1 MPDILKRLFSPPSFE
16 DDSKTFQA
24 YLLFVILWGLIF
36 VPVPYVL
43 YVIFNSPEELNRAL
57 LQTVIGEL
65 VNLFLFYLLH
75 RGYVRAASLIQV
87 GALWLFFTVT
97 AITGSG
103 VMGEGYLL
111 GYPLVI
117 VIAGILTSGR
127 TTFGITMLSLV
138 TGGLMVYAENNGILV
153 PSHRANLT
161 TTWVI
166 SLAIFPMGMI
176 LQYLSRKVVQNAL
189 KRASASEERYRL
201 ISGVTTDYTFA
212 TEVDPQGGVKLVW
225 VAGAFENLTGYT
237 FEEYIESGGWT
248 KHLHP
253 DDVEKDAQDMAELR
267 QNRNVR
273 SEIRTYTKS
282 GEMRWGRI
290 SAHPIWDKETNS
302 LKGIVGA
309 VQDITHT
316 KAAEEKLKQTM
327 LQQSAILNGIPD
339 TAWLKDKDSRYI
351 EVNEQFARVV
361 GLKAEEIIGRS
372 DFEIWQKDFAE
383 HYRTSDLE
391 IMRTGQR
398 IYMEE
403 TQIDGKG
410 REYWVE
416 TIKTPI
422 HNLEGEVVGTVG
434 ITREISDRKKAESE
448 REALINELEAKN
460 AELEQFTYTVSHD
473 LKSPLVT
480 ITGFLAYL
488 EQDARKGD
496 FARLQQDV
504 SRIQQAVDKM
514 QSLLR
519 DLLELSR
526 IGRLMNPPT
535 EFTFTELV
543 SDALEL
549 VRGQIE
555 TENVSIVLE
564 GMDDIQVTG
573 DRTRLIEVIQNL
585 VDNATKFMGPQTR
598 RVIAIG
604 SLKNEA
610 EERVF
615 YVRDN
620 GIGIPPE
627 FHERIFGL
635 FNKLNSST
643 EGTGIGL
650 TLVKRIIEV
659 HGGHI
664 WLESRPGKGSTF
676 YFTLL

>member
-1 MPDILKRLFSPPSFE
+1 MPEILKRLFSPPSFE

-43 YVIFNSPEELNRAL
+43 YVIFKTPEELNRAL
-57 LQTVIGEL
+57 LQTAVGEI
-65 VNLFLFYLLH
+65 VNLFLFYLLY
-75 RGYVRAASLIQV
+75 RGYVQAASLIQV
-87 GALWLFFTVT
+87 SSLWLFFTIT

-103 VMGEGYLL
+103 VIGEGYLL

-117 VIAGILTSGR
+117 VIAGILTNGR
-127 TTFGITMLSLV
+127 TTIGITMLSLF
-138 TGGLMVYAENNGILV
+138 TGGLMVYAENTGILT
-153 PSHRANLT
+153 PSHQADTT

-166 SLAIFPMGMI
+166 SLAVFPMGMI

-212 TEVDPQGGVKLVW
+212 TEVDSQGEIKLVW
-225 VAGAFENLTGYT
+225 VAGAFEELTGYT
-237 FEEYIESGGWT
+237 FEEYLNSGGWIS
-248 KHLHP
+248 HLHP
-253 DDVEKDAQDMAELR
+253 DDIEKDAQDLNALH
-267 QNRNVR
+267 QNKNIR
-273 SEIRTYTKS
+273 SEIRTFTKS
-282 GEMRWGRI
+282 GELRWGRI
-290 SAHPIWDKETNS
+290 FAHPVWDHEKS
-302 LKGIVGA
+302 RLKGIVGA

-351 EVNEQFARVV
+351 EVNEQFAQVV
-361 GLKAEEIIGRS
+361 GLKAEEIIGRN
-372 DFEIWQKDFAE
+372 DFDIWQKEFAE

-434 ITREISDRKKAESE
+434 ITREISDRKKSESE
-448 REALINELEAKN
+448 RETLINELEAKN

-480 ITGFLAYL
+480 ITGFLSYL

-504 SRIQQAVDKM
+504 TRIQQAVDKM

-555 TENVSIVLE
+555 AENVSIVLE
-564 GMDDIQVTG
+564 GVDGVRVTG
-573 DRTRLIEVIQNL
+573 DRTRLIEVVQNL
-585 VDNATKFMGPQTR
+585 VDNATKFMGAQTR
-598 RVIAIG
+598 RVITIG
-604 SLKNEA
+604 SQKNETD
-610 EERVF
+610 ERVF

-620 GIGIPPE
+620 GIGIKTE
-627 FHERIFGL
+627 FHDRIFGL

-659 HGGHI
+659 HGGRI
-664 WLESRPGKGSTF
+664 WLESQPGKGSTF
-676 YFTLL
+676 YFTLI